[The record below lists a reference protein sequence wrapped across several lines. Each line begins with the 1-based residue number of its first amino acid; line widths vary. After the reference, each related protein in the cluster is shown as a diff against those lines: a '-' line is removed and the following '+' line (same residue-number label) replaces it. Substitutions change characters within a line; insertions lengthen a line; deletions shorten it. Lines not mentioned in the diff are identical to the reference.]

1 MCQGSGN
8 AAGNLCRRSG
18 NTSITRV
25 PPFGRREDD
34 RTPCWLGG
42 FGVVASVTSDPALT
56 RRPRRRRRVLALVA
70 VLLLALGAIWG
81 IRLWQLS
88 QSVEEYAAWWAQ
100 PRGEPGGL
108 TYVALGD
115 SAAQGIG
122 ASAPDRGY
130 VGRVADQLRAATGQ
144 PVLVINISRTGATI
158 RQTIQ
163 EQLPRLVGMRADV
176 ITIDIGSND
185 IAGYDPARYEQDVT
199 ELIRGLPAG
208 TVIADIPYSCTA
220 GRRKMQSR
228 QQR

>member
-1 MCQGSGN
+1 M
-8 AAGNLCRRSG
+8 
-18 NTSITRV
+18 
-25 PPFGRREDD
+25 
-34 RTPCWLGG
+34 
-42 FGVVASVTSDPALT
+42 
-56 RRPRRRRRVLALVA
+56 
-70 VLLLALGAIWG
+70 
-81 IRLWQLS
+81 
-88 QSVEEYAAWWAQ
+88 EEYAAWWAQ